1 MNTLD
6 PIERQVLT
14 TAQTWV
20 ASAAQ
25 AHPQQASADQPSAA
39 ATSSTPTSA
48 TPAGSAPRPDTW
60 TDAPLPASPE
70 DMADLIRQAAA
81 IPPDVIRTA
90 LLLEEIGRLAAAE
103 LTWVATAP
111 DALRPQ
117 AITLI
122 VEHLSARTPH
132 PREHLHLIVNAL
144 TGEAGTLRQIISAE
158 NRA

>member
-6 PIERQVLT
+6 PIERQALT
-14 TAQTWV
+14 TAQTWL
-20 ASAAQ
+20 ASTSGARTDLPGPTHPTAPTPPPPHGEQRAPTAGAAG
-25 AHPQQASADQPSAA
+25 AH
-39 ATSSTPTSA
+39 
-48 TPAGSAPRPDTW
+48 
-60 TDAPLPASPE
+60 APLPDSAE
-70 DMADLIRQAAA
+70 EMADLIRQAAA

-117 AITLI
+117 AISLI

-132 PREHLHLIVNAL
+132 PPEHLRLIVNAL